1 MEIPASV
8 ELLKHDDIW
17 VCDTAASNH
26 FVKSMHGA
34 VNVKKHQVNSQGM
47 TGESVSSNQVMDFV
61 MTQYSKTG
69 AQGGRFRITG
79 VSFNPKFNFNLFS
92 AARCLSQGWTMYGS
106 KKDITLTSPCGTHK
120 IVFDIVV
127 HTPKGAIFATMLKR
141 QQEFANAEVESTLR
155 PISLKEAHAK
165 LGHCDI
171 EKTKR
176 TARKLGWDIKNTT
189 MTPCASC
196 AAGKAKQRAVPKSS
210 DRDKASRPG
219 Q

>member
-1 MEIPASV
+1 
-8 ELLKHDDIW
+8 
-17 VCDTAASNH
+17 
-26 FVKSMHGA
+26 
-34 VNVKKHQVNSQGM
+34 M

-69 AQGGRFRITG
+69 AQGGRFRITD

-92 AARCLSQGWTMYGS
+92 AARCLSQGWTMSGS

-141 QQEFANAEVESTLR
+141 QQEFANAEVKATLR

-176 TARKLGWDIKNTT
+176 TARKLGWDIKDTT

-196 AAGKAKQRAVPKSS
+196 AAGKASKGLFLSPQSEIKQQGLVKDGITTRAPLQIRLVLRHQKAVACD
-210 DRDKASRPG
+210 DR
-219 Q
+219 